1 MAPDDDPTVADR
13 WARVAGTFTERVG
26 QVPADSWD
34 DPAPCEDWVA
44 RDVVGHLVEWVPGL
58 LATGSDVIVPAG
70 PSAADDPVGA
80 WANLNDTIVDVLA
93 DPDVHQRTFS
103 HPQAGDHALDDAI
116 DMFILGDVLVHT
128 WDLARATGLDETLDA
143 DEVAA
148 MLAGMEPMD
157 EMLRASGHYG
167 PRVEVPADAD
177 TQTRLIAFTGRQ
189 P

>member
-1 MAPDDDPTVADR
+1 MAPDQDPTVADR
-13 WARVAGTFTERVG
+13 YARVAGRFTELVAE
-26 QVPADSWD
+26 VPDDAWD
-34 DPAPCEDWVA
+34 NPAPPEGWVA

-58 LATGSDVIVPAG
+58 LASGSDVIVPAG
-70 PSAADDPVGA
+70 PSAEDDPIGA
-80 WANLNDTIVDVLA
+80 WANLHDTITEVLA
-93 DPDVHQRTFS
+93 DPDVHERPFS

-116 DMFILGDVLVHT
+116 EMFILGDVLVHT
-128 WDLARATGLDETLDA
+128 WDLARASGRDETLDA

-157 EMLRASGHYG
+157 EMLRSSGHYG

-177 TQTRLIAFTGRQ
+177 TQTRLIAFTGRH